1 MQVPSY
7 AIKGHLMPFDPPF
20 TLTSQNEASS
30 LRLDSWKEIAAYL
43 GKGERT
49 AKRWESERALPVHR
63 LPGGGRG
70 SVYAYT
76 AELDEWLNS
85 ARDEVPETTDETC
98 QSEELSEYAETP
110 ESTALLPEMEAA
122 PASAIPASGG
132 SSGWTARRPVFS
144 LIFTSFAVAAVLL
157 FYRHNTGPHGSS
169 TLRSPETRPVPSV
182 AERQIAHELYLRG
195 RFEWEKRTPE
205 SLNRALD
212 DFTQSLVHDPDN
224 AQTYVGM
231 ADTYNLLR
239 EYSQMPQEE
248 AYSRAIAASRKAIE
262 LDDSLAEAHRSLAF
276 AEYWGSWDFP
286 SAEKHFQRAIELNP
300 RDPLA
305 HLWFA
310 NAFAG
315 PGWYSFCLREV
326 DRAQELDPS
335 SPAILADKGGML
347 LLAGQTAKGMDLL
360 KQVEHEDPGFL
371 SPHNYLASFYMYS
384 RDWPDYLLE
393 SEKTAQLR
401 NDPDLKATT
410 AAAKEGFRKGGE
422 RGLLHELYAAQ
433 KKLYDQGKMP
443 GVFLAKTCVLMGK
456 KAEAMMLLREDY
468 KKHREYFIL
477 IRTDPILAALGNE
490 PEFQELIGNMH
501 FPAPETASV
510 AESGA

>member
-1 MQVPSY
+1 LNPQY
-7 AIKGHLMPFDPPF
+7 
-20 TLTSQNEASS
+20 EASS
-30 LRLDSWKEIAAYL
+30 LRLDSWKEISVYL

-85 ARDEVPETTDETC
+85 ARDEVPETTDETG
-98 QSEELSEYAETP
+98 QSEEWSEDAETP
-110 ESTALLPEMEAA
+110 ESPALLSEQEAA
-122 PASAIPASGG
+122 PASALPASGENRR
-132 SSGWTARRPVFS
+132 WTGRMLVYS
-144 LIFTSFAVAAVLL
+144 LIFTGLAAAAVLL
-157 FYRHNTGPHGSS
+157 FYQHKTGAHVFS
-169 TLRSPETRPVPSV
+169 TSHSLPARPVPSD
-182 AERQIAHELYLRG
+182 AERQTARELYLRG
-195 RFEWEKRTPE
+195 RYEWEKRTPE

-239 EYSQMPQEE
+239 EYSLMPQKE

-310 NAFAG
+310 NAFSG
-315 PGWYSFCLREV
+315 PGWYSFSLREV

-347 LLAGQTAKGMDLL
+347 LLSGQTAKGMDLL
-360 KQVEHEDPGFL
+360 KQVERVDPGFL
-371 SPHNYLASFYMYS
+371 SPHRYLASFYMYS
-384 RDWPDYLLE
+384 RDWPDYLIE

-410 AAAKEGFRKGGE
+410 TAARDGFGKAGE
-422 RGLLHELYAAQ
+422 RGLLRALYDAQ
-433 KKLYDQGKMP
+433 KKLYDQGKLP

-456 KAEAMMLLREDY
+456 RVEALELLRDDY
-468 KKHREYFIL
+468 RRHREEFIL
-477 IRTDPILAALGNE
+477 VRTDPILAALGNE
-490 PEFQELIGNMH
+490 PGFQELIGNLH
-501 FPAPETASV
+501 FPAPETAFA
-510 AESGA
+510 AEPGA

>member
-1 MQVPSY
+1 
-7 AIKGHLMPFDPPF
+7 MPFDPSIP
-20 TLTSQNEASS
+20 LNPQNEVSS
-30 LRLDSWKEIAAYL
+30 RRLDSWKEIAAYL
-43 GKGERT
+43 GRGERT

-85 ARDEVPETTDETC
+85 APDEVPETADEAGN
-98 QSEELSEYAETP
+98 SEEWSEEAETP
-110 ESTALLPEMEAA
+110 ASTVQLSEPEAA
-122 PASAIPASGG
+122 PASAIPASSG
-132 SSGWTARRPVFS
+132 SSGWTGRMLVYS
-144 LIFTSFAVAAVLL
+144 LIFTGLAAAAVLL
-157 FYRHNTGPHGSS
+157 VYQHKAIAHAFS
-169 TLRSPETRPVPSV
+169 TSHSLPARPVPSD

-195 RFEWEKRTPE
+195 RYEWEKRTPE

-231 ADTYNLLR
+231 ADTYLLLR
-239 EYSQMPQEE
+239 EFSLMPEDE

-286 SAEKHFQRAIELNP
+286 SAEKDFRRAIELNQ

-315 PGWYSFCLREV
+315 PGWYSFCLREM

-335 SPAILADKGGML
+335 SAAILADKGGML

-360 KQVEHEDPGFL
+360 KQVEQTDPGFL
-371 SPHNYLASFYMYS
+371 SPHRYLADFYMNS

-401 NDPDLKATT
+401 NDLDLKATIS
-410 AAAKEGFRKGGE
+410 AAREGFDKAGE
-422 RGLLHELYAAQ
+422 RGLLRALYDAQ
-433 KKLYDQGKMP
+433 KKLYGQGKLS
-443 GVFLAKTCVLMGK
+443 GVFLAKTCVLMGM
-456 KAEAMMLLREDY
+456 KAEAIEYLREDY
-468 KKHREYFIL
+468 KYHREEFIIL
-477 IRTDPILAALGNE
+477 RSDPILATLGNE
-490 PEFQELIGNMH
+490 PGFQELIRNMH
-501 FPAPETASV
+501 FPAPETAS
-510 AESGA
+510 ATESGAL